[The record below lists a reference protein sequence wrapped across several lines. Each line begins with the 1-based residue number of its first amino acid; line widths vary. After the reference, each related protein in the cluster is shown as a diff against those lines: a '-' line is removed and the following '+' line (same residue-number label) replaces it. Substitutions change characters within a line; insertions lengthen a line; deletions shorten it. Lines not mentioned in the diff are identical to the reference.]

1 MPTTR
6 SSSSGVALRDLL
18 RRLAALA
25 PGEATKVVRTCAR
38 DSPRDVQKC
47 LSEYGAMPGLLRL
60 TQLFPDG
67 YLDDSPDHA
76 NTKTWSHGELAR
88 LRLVQCMD
96 RMLPQLSRPQQTSIS
111 SARLDD
117 FVFRDVLD
125 RSGSNGDRIDKFP
138 LRELSKLYEVAPR
151 MNRLQELVDS
161 LRDEVDLSDAVLVA
175 HQHLLGSVASQ
186 FSALRQLGLAP
197 RRTYIVGKPYSTNRL
212 VAAHLSAQGYSVRSG
227 FEAFD
232 REARDAP
239 DWYQADRYD
248 ALGYFFARVVR
259 SLPQENVRR
268 LIVLDDGGLIL
279 SWLNRAFDSDLFTQA
294 EMSDLGR
301 LEVVGVEQTTF
312 GRRLVGSLDSS
323 KQTQPRHMTR
333 VPVANVAQTRLKLE
347 KECELI
353 AQSVVNELREWIRS
367 SHARGEHADNLS
379 DARIGVVGFGVVG
392 AWICRAL
399 QREELKHQILVFDES
414 VSHSSIARS
423 FGYRVASS
431 ASALAAEC
439 SVIIGCTGARDGIAI
454 DADALRPGTILASA
468 SSGNYEFARAF
479 ITARKPRVSRINPEV
494 NRARRASSF
503 DWLHSIV
510 AVPVK
515 GGNAYVLNSG
525 FPINF
530 TGGVDPIRPEQI
542 ELTRCLMVLGVAA
555 ALRELPR
562 RPNFG
567 GTVQL
572 AAIDETPLKDLLGH
586 S

>member
-1 MPTTR
+1 MATGR
-6 SSSSGVALRDLL
+6 SSDSGVALRELL
-18 RRLAALA
+18 RRVAAISPKEAAKTTRECTGTA
-25 PGEATKVVRTCAR
+25 PQNVL
-38 DSPRDVQKC
+38 KC
-47 LSEYGAMPGLLRL
+47 LHEYGPIAGLLQL

-67 YLDDSPDHA
+67 YLDDHTDRTTA
-76 NTKTWSHGELAR
+76 RAWSDGEIAR
-88 LRLVQCMD
+88 LRIVQRLD
-96 RMLPQLSRPQQTSIS
+96 HVLPQLSRAQQTSVS
-111 SARLDD
+111 AARLDD
-117 FVFRDVLD
+117 IVFREVLD
-125 RSGSNGDRIDKFP
+125 RGKRQDHRVNAFL
-138 LRELSKLYEVAPR
+138 LRELSKLYDVTPR
-151 MNRLQELVDS
+151 LARLQELVDS
-161 LRDEVDLSDAVLVA
+161 LRGEVDLSDAVLVA

-212 VAAHLSAQGYSVRSG
+212 VAANLSAQGYMVRSG

-232 REARDAP
+232 REATDAP
-239 DWYQADRYD
+239 DWYQADRYE

-259 SLPQENVRR
+259 SLPRDKVRR

-279 SWLNRAFDSDLFTQA
+279 SWLNRAFDSDLFSEA
-294 EMSDLGR
+294 EMSDLKR

-312 GRRLVGSLDSS
+312 GRRLVGSLDSL
-323 KQTQPRHMTR
+323 KQTQPKHKAR

-347 KECELI
+347 KESELI
-353 AQSVVNELREWIRS
+353 AQSVVTELREWIRS
-367 SHARGEHADNLS
+367 SQARGEHAGNLR

-399 QREELKHQILVFDES
+399 QHEELKHQILVFDDS

-423 FGYRVASS
+423 FGYRVAPS

-439 SVIIGCTGARDGIAI
+439 SIIIGCTGARDGIAI
-454 DADALRPGTILASA
+454 DADVLRPGTILASA
-468 SSGNYEFARAF
+468 SSGNYEFARIF
-479 ITARKPRVSRINPEV
+479 ITARKPRVSRINPDV
-494 NRARRASSF
+494 NSARPASSF

-525 FPINF
+525 FPVNF
-530 TGGVDPIRPEQI
+530 TGSVDPIRAEEI

-555 ALRELPR
+555 ALRALPR

-572 AAIDETPLKDLLGH
+572 AAIDETPLNDLLGE
-586 S
+586 